1 MPHQKPEA
9 ARRVTDEV
17 LKAVGLDRARIAA
30 LREVPVAK
38 LLDAQRAAMMALGK
52 PTDPT
57 PVYRMVRDDK
67 VLNTDPPAGVA
78 AGRAKGID
86 VMIGTTHD
94 EVHAFFIN
102 NDALATI
109 DRAGMAKAIA
119 PAAGA
124 RADAVVEAYAK
135 RLPGATPPAL
145 FASLQTDAMFRLPS
159 LRFADAQSQHARAYV
174 YRFDWQPTAD
184 APYGAAHCIELPF
197 VFGNFAVWDA
207 VPVPPTMLKGGDR
220 AAMTRL
226 SRQMMGAWA
235 AFAKNGDPN
244 HAGIPKWEAW
254 SRASRRSIIFDAE
267 SRAAA
272 SVDDEI
278 EAMWK

>member
-1 MPHQKPEA
+1 DPANVTIFGQSAGGGSIATLMEMPDAVKLFRRAILQSAAIMPHVKPEA

-17 LKAVGLDRARIAA
+17 LKAVGVDRARIAA

-119 PAAGA
+119 PAA
-124 RADAVVEAYAK
+124 
-135 RLPGATPPAL
+135 
-145 FASLQTDAMFRLPS
+145 
-159 LRFADAQSQHARAYV
+159 
-174 YRFDWQPTAD
+174 
-184 APYGAAHCIELPF
+184 
-197 VFGNFAVWDA
+197 
-207 VPVPPTMLKGGDR
+207 
-220 AAMTRL
+220 
-226 SRQMMGAWA
+226 
-235 AFAKNGDPN
+235 
-244 HAGIPKWEAW
+244 
-254 SRASRRSIIFDAE
+254 
-267 SRAAA
+267 
-272 SVDDEI
+272 
-278 EAMWK
+278 